1 MTPLS
6 STPATGT
13 AFAGGPLGLGI
24 VGAGRFAAFL
34 LDAVADLPQV
44 RVRVVADEVVERATA
59 LAAAHGARATS
70 DWGDLLM
77 DDAVDVVMVATPPD
91 SHARIAIAAL
101 DAGRHVFCEKPLATT
116 ARDAADVVAAAER
129 AERVLVV
136 DHVLRYNPIVAA
148 LLRLKGPLLGP
159 VTRFSFEND
168 ASDEDLPPEHWFW
181 KESVSGG
188 IFVEHGVHFFDAA
201 NLLIGSLPT
210 AVRASTARRP
220 DPYALPDLVSAT
232 CEHPGG
238 VLAGHTH
245 GFTHAHRCERQLMR
259 LDHGCAQAQVQGWI
273 PVDAAIDAWTDDDGA
288 ELADELAAGGVE
300 LLGVNG
306 FRLGPRAGVTVEV
319 TRDAGAS
326 SARGRGIRLHIPHH
340 VSIGLTLGGAQAK
353 AGVYRESVRTAMADL
368 AGCVATGATPASG
381 GRHALDA
388 VEVATAARRAAAEG
402 RTVSLHFTTT
412 APGREH
418 PSVAAPT
425 PDVVERVEKP
435 WGHEEIFALVEGV
448 YCGKLL
454 YVRGGESLSLQY
466 HERKEETLSLLSGD
480 VELDLGGTVENL
492 RRVGLAVGESIHVP
506 PGTVHRIRAVRDCVL
521 VEASSAA
528 PGWRSDVVRLDD
540 RYGRDGTSA
549 P

>member
-1 MTPLS
+1 
-6 STPATGT
+6 
-13 AFAGGPLGLGI
+13 LGLGI

-34 LDAVADLPQV
+34 LDAVADLPEV
-44 RVRVVADEVVERATA
+44 RVRVVADEVVQRATA
-59 LAAAHGARATS
+59 LATAHGARATAQ
-70 DWGDLLM
+70 WRDLLS
-77 DDAVDVVMVATPPD
+77 DEAVDVVMVATPPD

-101 DAGRHVFCEKPLATT
+101 GAGRHVFCEKPLATT
-116 ARDAADVVAAAER
+116 AGEAADVVAAAER

-188 IFVEHGVHFFDAA
+188 IFVEHGVHFFDVA

-245 GFTHAHRCERQLMR
+245 SFTHAHRCERQVMR
-259 LDHGCAQAQVQGWI
+259 IDHGCAQAQVQGWI
-273 PVDAAIDAWTDDDGA
+273 PVDATIDAWTDDDGA
-288 ELADELAAGGVE
+288 ELADELVAGGVE

-306 FRLGPRAGVTVEV
+306 FRLGAQAGVTAEV
-319 TRDAGAS
+319 TRDAGPGP
-326 SARGRGIRLHIPHH
+326 ARGRGVRLHIPHH
-340 VSIGLTLGGAQAK
+340 VSIRLTLGGAQAK

-368 AGCVATGATPASG
+368 AECVATGAPPVSG
-381 GRHALDA
+381 GRHALEA
-388 VEVATAARRAAAEG
+388 VQVATAARQAAAEG
-402 RTVSLHFTTT
+402 RTVILDST
-412 APGREH
+412 ATAAAGEH
-418 PSVAAPT
+418 RQAAAPT
-425 PDVVERVEKP
+425 PDQVERVEKP

-454 YVRGGESLSLQY
+454 YVRAGESLSLQY
-466 HERKEETLSLLSGD
+466 HHRKEETLSLLSGD
-480 VELDLGGTVENL
+480 VELDLGGTAENL
-492 RRVGLAVGESIHVP
+492 HRVGLAVGESIHVP
-506 PGTVHRIRAVRDCVL
+506 PGTVHRIRAVQDCVL
-521 VEASSAA
+521 IEASSAA